1 VSRDAAL
8 RALKGALEDAPNGVA
23 VLVGPQGPT
32 RGIVLQAL
40 AEELGSRFPS
50 ASLRRPTLPPGGL
63 WMELAARLDLDG
75 GYDAKRRI
83 LRLAGELSGQGRGI
97 LVVID
102 GADALPGESLYGLL
116 EVARSEL
123 GFYLLL
129 GWPSEGEARPLPD
142 GLFVARLDGTAVIP
156 APAFLAS
163 HAAPE
168 PAHGPTHGPAHGLA
182 LAPASAPSAEPAR
195 LPDPPRSPEPV
206 AHAHAHAQAR
216 APEPDAAPVFAPRPS
231 LAAPPR
237 YEEELPLR
245 VRTARTA
252 TLQRTA
258 WIASGLAVGLLIG
271 AFLGARSWRNAQEAD
286 LAPVGAADRGVVYAP
301 ASEPPAPFDPDAQ
314 AARRAAQRA
323 REAAAARAQRPEP
336 APPPE
341 AVAETLRPAEPA
353 PAPPPSDVARQAA
366 PPPGSEVAAAPPATP
381 DVGAPPPAQPEAPP
395 LQARDLV
402 GAPEPART
410 PPSET
415 ARRVPEPRGPYAEG
429 RLTVRSETPVMI
441 EVDGRPLGPTPL
453 AGIALSRG
461 EHRVIAYYGDGST
474 ALKTIYLASDD
485 VAVSFR

>member
-1 VSRDAAL
+1 MSRDAAL
-8 RALKGALEDAPNGVA
+8 RALKSALEDAPNGVA
-23 VLVGPQGPT
+23 VLVGPHGPT

-40 AEELGSRFPS
+40 AEELGTRFPS

-129 GWPSEGEARPLPD
+129 GWPDEGASRPLPD
-142 GLFVARLDGTAVIP
+142 DLFVARLDGTAVIP
-156 APAFLAS
+156 APAFLGS

-168 PAHGPTHGPAHGLA
+168 PAHGPPPALVH
-182 LAPASAPSAEPAR
+182 APAVHAPAPALSAEPAR
-195 LPDPPRSPEPV
+195 LPDPPRLSELT
-206 AHAHAHAQAR
+206 HAHAQA
-216 APEPDAAPVFAPRPS
+216 PEAAPVFAPRPS
-231 LAAPPR
+231 LAAPSQ

-245 VRTARTA
+245 HRTARNA

-271 AFLGARSWRNAQEAD
+271 AFLGARSWRNAQDAD
-286 LAPVGAADRGVVYAP
+286 ASLPSVGAAADRGVVYAP
-301 ASEPPAPFDPDAQ
+301 ASEPPAPFDPAAE
-314 AARRAAQRA
+314 AARRAALRV
-323 REAAAARAQRPEP
+323 REAPAAQAPRPEP
-336 APPPE
+336 APAPA
-341 AVAETLRPAEPA
+341 AVADTLRPSEPA
-353 PAPPPSDVARQAA
+353 PAPPPSEVARPAA
-366 PPPGSEVAAAPPATP
+366 PPPGSEVGAAPAATP
-381 DVGAPPPAQPEAPP
+381 DVGAPPPAEPEAPP

-402 GAPEPART
+402 GAPEPTRT
-410 PPSET
+410 PPPET

-429 RLTVRSETPVMI
+429 RLSVRSETPVMI

-453 AGIALSRG
+453 AGIALPRG